1 MSTQKGFSVGYSAGL
16 DALEI
21 CNKSKHTAANAKDV
35 LAGLM
40 SVVLHANYS
49 TAPHEEAAE
58 ELIAFAQ
65 QTALADWIEE
75 KGDE

>member
-1 MSTQKGFSVGYSAGL
+1 MSTQKGFSVGYNAGL

-21 CNKSKHTAANAKDV
+21 CSKSKHAEVNV

-40 SVVLHANYS
+40 SVVLHATYAM
-49 TAPHEEAAE
+49 APFEKAAE

-65 QTALADWIEE
+65 QTALEDWIKE

>member
-1 MSTQKGFSVGYSAGL
+1 M
-16 DALEI
+16 
-21 CNKSKHTAANAKDV
+21 

-40 SVVLHANYS
+40 SVVLHATYAM
-49 TAPHEEAAE
+49 APFEEAAE

-65 QTALADWIEE
+65 QTALEDWIKE